1 MSPAAA
7 INQPSEP
14 VESRSVQS
22 LGVGFRLIDALM
34 EASEP
39 LSLKLLCGRAGL
51 SPGRAHAYLAG
62 FRQIGLVR
70 QDPEG
75 RYELGPYALRLG
87 LSALARIDV
96 RSAAAEPMRA
106 YGQQTGEAIYLSV
119 WSGISPVIISKID
132 GTRPLPLSIRV
143 GYSMPLVSSATGRLF
158 LAFSAEA
165 RGRVAPPWPA
175 DLNDVVE
182 HVRRAQ
188 AARTD
193 GLVYTGFAAL
203 AAPVFDHEGT
213 LAAALTTLGPETQF
227 DISEGSP
234 VAHALA
240 EASRAVSEA
249 LGFRV
254 SIQGKDQP
262 LG

>member
-7 INQPSEP
+7 PEKHSEP

-22 LGVGFRLIDALM
+22 LGVGFRLIDALL

-39 LSLKLLCGRAGL
+39 LSLKPLCARAGL

-70 QDPEG
+70 QDAEG

-87 LSALARIDV
+87 LAALARLDI
-96 RSAAAEPMRA
+96 RSAADAPMRG
-106 YGQQTGEAIYLSV
+106 YGQRTGEAIYLSV

-165 RGRVAPPWPA
+165 RSRAPAPWPPE
-175 DLNDVVE
+175 LTEVVE
-182 HVRRAQ
+182 QVRRNN

-203 AAPVFDHEGT
+203 AAPIFDHDGN
-213 LAAALTTLGPETQF
+213 LAGALTTLGPEAQF
-227 DISEGSP
+227 DISEGSS
-234 VAHALA
+234 VADALTA
-240 EASRAVSEA
+240 ASQATSGA
-249 LGFRV
+249 LGFRP
-254 SIQGKDQP
+254 SE
-262 LG
+262 

>member
-1 MSPAAA
+1 MPDK
-7 INQPSEP
+7 QPEP

-39 LSLKLLCGRAGL
+39 LPLKVLCGRAEL

-70 QDPEG
+70 QDAEG

-87 LSALARIDV
+87 LAALARLDV
-96 RSAAAEPMRA
+96 RGAAAAAMRT

-132 GTRPLPLSIRV
+132 GTRSIPLSIRV
-143 GYSMPLVSSATGRLF
+143 GYSMPLVTSATGRLF

-165 RGRVAPPWPA
+165 RSRVPAPWPA
-175 DLNDVVE
+175 ELNSVIE
-182 HVRRAQ
+182 QVRRSH

-203 AAPVFDHEGT
+203 AAPVFDHDGN
-213 LAAALTTLGPETQF
+213 LAATLTTLGPESQF
-227 DISEGSP
+227 DISDGSP
-234 VAHALA
+234 VAKALTA
-240 EASRAVSEA
+240 ASRAASEA
-249 LGFRV
+249 LGFRGAA
-254 SIQGKDQP
+254 QEKEET